1 MERTWA
7 YRIVILFVVIFV
19 AALIYIIVYNRSSL
33 PTTPSIIDR
42 VQTQQIQ

>member
-19 AALIYIIVYNRSSL
+19 AALIYIIVYNRSGS
-33 PTTPSIIDR
+33 PTTPSIINR
-42 VQTQQIQ
+42 VQPQQVQ